1 MPAGVLFQNNRN
13 KGMAQQKLVIIHQ
26 GALGDF
32 IAIIPAVYRL
42 RERFERVDVVCQ
54 SQLGKLAQYLG
65 LVTRSYPLEAA
76 FFSSLFTNQPAP
88 EIQARFARYDHAI
101 LFSSSVELESS
112 VRHIM
117 QHRYN
122 RLESK
127 PPAGQSIHITTYVLQ
142 NLIRCGLIRPEDPT
156 SDRFYPP
163 SYMPKKSN
171 GRVNR
176 NKILLHPG
184 SGSKRKRWPLS
195 QFKQIESRLSAD
207 GLKTEFVLGPAEEDL
222 HRQLQGRNR
231 IIHMLD
237 DLIELVQLYQTANG
251 YIGNDSGASHLAA
264 FLGLPTLVIFGP
276 ADPDR
281 WKPNGTHVAVVRPP
295 LTCQPCFET
304 EPANCPEPKCL
315 QDITADSVLKAF
327 YTVYEG

>member
-1 MPAGVLFQNNRN
+1 MPAGALFQNNSN
-13 KGMAQQKLVIIHQ
+13 EGMARQKLLIIHQ

-32 IAIIPAVYRL
+32 IAIFPAVYRL
-42 RERFERVDVVCQ
+42 CDRFDRTDVVCQ

-65 LVTRSYPLEAA
+65 LVTRWYPLESAS
-76 FFSSLFTNQPAP
+76 FSSLYTHQPDP
-88 EIQARFARYDHAI
+88 QIKSLLVSYDQVI
-101 LFSSSVELESS
+101 LFSSSAELEKM
-112 VRHIM
+112 VQHIVP
-117 QHRYN
+117 QRCI
-122 RLESK
+122 RLEPK
-127 PPAGQSIHITTYVLQ
+127 APADQPIHITAYALQ
-142 NLIRCGLIRPEDPT
+142 NLTRWGLIHRGYPHSDDFRPLQN
-156 SDRFYPP
+156 
-163 SYMPKKSN
+163 MQKKSTDL
-171 GRVNR
+171 RDP

-222 HRQLQGRNR
+222 QRQLQGRNR
-231 IIHMLD
+231 IIHVLD
-237 DLIELVQLYQTANG
+237 DLIELVQLYQTASG

-281 WKPNGTHVAVVRPP
+281 WKPNGAHVAVVRPH

-304 EPANCPEPKCL
+304 EPSNCPEPKCL
-315 QDITADSVLKAF
+315 QDVTADSVLKAF
-327 YTVYEG
+327 YTVYKG

>member
-1 MPAGVLFQNNRN
+1 M
-13 KGMAQQKLVIIHQ
+13 KKKKLLIIHQ

-32 IAIIPAVYRL
+32 IAIFPAIDRL
-42 RERFERVDVVCQ
+42 CDRFERVDVVCQ

-65 LVTRSYPLEAA
+65 LVTRSYPLEGAS
-76 FFSSLFTNQPAP
+76 FSSLFTDQPVP
-88 EIQARFARYDHAI
+88 EIKARFARYDHAI

-117 QHRYN
+117 QHRFN

-127 PPAGQSIHITTYVLQ
+127 PPAGQSIHITAYVLQ
-142 NLIRCGLIRPEDPT
+142 NLIRCGLIRPEDPI
-156 SDRFYPP
+156 SDGFYPP
-163 SYMPKKSN
+163 SYMQKKSN
-171 GRVNR
+171 GSVNR

-231 IIHMLD
+231 IIHVLD
-237 DLIELVQLYQTANG
+237 DLIELVQLYQTASG

-276 ADPDR
+276 ADPNR
-281 WKPNGTHVAVVRPP
+281 WKPNGAHVAVVRPH

-304 EPANCPEPKCL
+304 EPSNCPEPKCL
-315 QDITADSVLKAF
+315 QDVTADSVLKAF
-327 YTVYEG
+327 YTVYKG